1 MCGNNCFGNNNLW
14 IIIILV
20 LLLCN
25 CGGGYG
31 CGGND
36 RCDNSC
42 GCC

>member
-25 CGGGYG
+25 CGGG